1 MIDVHA
7 IDGQKNMPTLYKEK
21 LKCMKERLTRCLQL
35 LKIDHDNQISKT
47 AFDLIEKT
55 VSDQEKKTQ
64 YGEWITA
71 LNAVAG
77 SCVLNQQILSQSE
90 IYDFLTVA
98 VATNIEEK
106 RRTKAID
113 DVIFKIYTDIMT
125 NYQSSDPRLK
135 IEYPKIVVDA
145 IAILASG
152 VDAGGKK
159 ILVHNIEGYY
169 QMRKLDASDAA
180 STSRTIATPAKKTTT
195 TSATAAS
202 IATLA
207 NRRKMEELQSTP
219 LPPLS
224 GSKMSQD
231 ANKLQQGYRGRD
243 ILDSLNK
250 ITNRS
255 KRDLEG
261 SISKLQKTDIIRIR
275 DLCRN
280 YDKLQKYTK
289 LIATKGNSLEQ
300 QQKFKIAL
308 EKDIGRELSE
318 FQLQHA
324 ANSIRKAKLY
334 IENVLDRKF
343 VPHGS
348 YGINHTKHNLEYGYL
363 IVGLMHSSRKR
374 VALKTTKD
382 GS

>member
-1 MIDVHA
+1 MIDEHKVEGHRNTPA
-7 IDGQKNMPTLYKEK
+7 LYKEK

-35 LKIDHDNQISKT
+35 LKIDHNNQISKT
-47 AFDLIEKT
+47 AFELIEKT
-55 VSDQEKKTQ
+55 VSDQAKKTQ

-71 LNAVAG
+71 LNAIAG

-145 IAILASG
+145 VAILSSG

-159 ILVHNIEGYY
+159 ILVHNIEAYY
-169 QMRKLDASDAA
+169 QMRKLDASEARDLA
-180 STSRTIATPAKKTTT
+180 TSAKKIMT

-202 IATLA
+202 IATLVD
-207 NRRKMEELQSTP
+207 RRKMEERQSTP
-219 LPPLS
+219 TSLS
-224 GSKMSQD
+224 GTKMSSD
-231 ANKLQQGYRGRD
+231 DNKPQQVHRGRDEKLD
-243 ILDSLNK
+243 ILDSLSK

-289 LIATKGNSLEQ
+289 MIMTKGNSPEQ

-308 EKDIGRELSE
+308 EKDIGRELSD

-324 ANSIRKAKLY
+324 ANSIKKAKQY

-363 IVGLMHSSRKR
+363 IVGLMQSSRKR
-374 VALKTTKD
+374 TALKATKE